1 MTTSGSAT
9 RRDDIFRSSFA
20 SPSCS
25 AARSCSLPD
34 SSPQSPVPSPAPS
47 PAAEA
52 CPTPSR
58 SVPQRPL
65 SSLSSTTLQTASA
78 RPWNAESPV
87 DGSETRYVVTAY
99 PTLMHQLLSLP
110 SSDLD
115 IALSIPSG
123 HSFAVAFVDFLKAK
137 DVPTGSVGKVVA
149 NPEQSKHLET
159 GTTRIM
165 GLECDFVG
173 LRSET
178 YADSRIPQVVGPTCK
193 FNCVK

>member
-1 MTTSGSAT
+1 M
-9 RRDDIFRSSFA
+9 
-20 SPSCS
+20 
-25 AARSCSLPD
+25 
-34 SSPQSPVPSPAPS
+34 
-47 PAAEA
+47 
-52 CPTPSR
+52 
-58 SVPQRPL
+58 
-65 SSLSSTTLQTASA
+65 
-78 RPWNAESPV
+78 
-87 DGSETRYVVTAY
+87 
-99 PTLMHQLLSLP
+99 LMHQLLSLP

-178 YADSRIPQVVGPTCK
+178 YADSRIPQVVRPTCK
-193 FNCVK
+193 IKETRLIDLHYRNLGPLLRMLLVGI